1 MKRVF
6 IVNPKAGNG
15 RSLKMI
21 NAIKEICKEEK
32 LNYEIVYTTD
42 KGDATNIA
50 RKNSSNIDETIIYS
64 VGGDGTLNEVVNGI
78 VGSNAVLG
86 VIPGGTGNDFYKSIK
101 QNGRMIDKADVG
113 LVNDRY
119 FINVASLGLDARIA
133 AKANDLKKTI
143 FPNKLVYYAGLI
155 SEFINLK
162 SDKILTDD
170 IEKQLLLISVC
181 NGMYYGGGIKIAPN
195 ASINDGLFDIYE
207 LNNTTRIEL
216 LKAFKEMLKAV
227 HDKNEHVNFYKANY
241 LTINTP
247 YDMVCN
253 VDGEIIIDKKFEFT
267 NIENG
272 INLLYNDH
280 PKIKQMCLKKK

>member
-113 LVNDRY
+113 LV
-119 FINVASLGLDARIA
+119 
-133 AKANDLKKTI
+133 KT
-143 FPNKLVYYAGLI
+143 V
-155 SEFINLK
+155 
-162 SDKILTDD
+162 IL
-170 IEKQLLLISVC
+170 L
-181 NGMYYGGGIKIAPN
+181 M
-195 ASINDGLFDIYE
+195 
-207 LNNTTRIEL
+207 
-216 LKAFKEMLKAV
+216 
-227 HDKNEHVNFYKANY
+227 
-241 LTINTP
+241 
-247 YDMVCN
+247 
-253 VDGEIIIDKKFEFT
+253 
-267 NIENG
+267 
-272 INLLYNDH
+272 
-280 PKIKQMCLKKK
+280 